1 MIGCVEFT
9 FNASFFLFG
18 VALFFLFGVAL
29 AELVRPF
36 KYLYKVPV
44 ASLLNLGNISMNSSY
59 IIDFQAIGISKKH

>member
-18 VALFFLFGVAL
+18 VAL

-36 KYLYKVPV
+36 LNLYKLPV

>member
-1 MIGCVEFT
+1 M

-18 VALFFLFGVAL
+18 VAFFFLFGVAL

-36 KYLYKVPV
+36 LNLYKVPV

>member
-9 FNASFFLFG
+9 FNASFFCL
-18 VALFFLFGVAL
+18 VWRFFLFGVAQ

-36 KYLYKVPV
+36 LNLYKVSV
-44 ASLLNLGNISMNSSY
+44 VSLLNLGNIFMSCSY